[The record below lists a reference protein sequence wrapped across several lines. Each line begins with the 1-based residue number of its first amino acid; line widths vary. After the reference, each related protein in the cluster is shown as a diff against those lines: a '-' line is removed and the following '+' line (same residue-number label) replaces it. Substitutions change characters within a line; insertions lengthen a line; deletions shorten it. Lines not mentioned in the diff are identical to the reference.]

1 MSLYIVCLKWE
12 IIWIFCILFARTGQV
27 DLASIVVHELGIESG
42 QASHVMFCCF
52 YRSSQTWRGEQQ
64 TKTVRWCPSPL
75 CCYWGAPPLYA
86 TMLELDAGLQL
97 STRTHWNC
105 CWGAF
110 YKQLQWTRQ
119 HWYEYE
125 QWCRVWTTMYSMN
138 NDVQYEQWC
147 TVWTMMYTLKQLHKG
162 TASPLTLSSLE
173 LFWIM
178 GETWTIEFMA
188 SGCYC

>member
-1 MSLYIVCLKWE
+1 VGVRVWVWVGAWCFDLLKRHFTTPYKGMLYKGMSLYIVCLKWE

-105 CWGAF
+105 CWGALCSRG
-110 YKQLQWTRQ
+110 QANTGMSL
-119 HWYEYE
+119 
-125 QWCRVWTTMYSMN
+125 N
-138 NDVQYEQWC
+138 NVVHVEA
-147 TVWTMMYTLKQLHKG
+147 
-162 TASPLTLSSLE
+162 TAQRHRLTFDSL
-173 LFWIM
+173 
-178 GETWTIEFMA
+178 
-188 SGCYC
+188 